1 MTEAVIIQKLNKLEY
16 SPLICRLKQ
25 WTGFCMITAAFMKE
39 LKPFIRD
46 RVTTWLPWTPK
57 RKLDSFLKLYAHST
71 LHALTR
77 LLQSWQ
83 RALFNSVYI
92 GIMIM
97 DLSKAYNFIPHDSL
111 IAKSE
116 AYGLDKTSLHL
127 LIPQLSEAKDK
138 KGFQLQWLVGCNLW
152 DATRINTSGVDPWG
166 TESGGLPHFSWP
178 TSIFLD
184 IIYNKKE
191 KKQYEI

>member
-1 MTEAVIIQKLNKLEY
+1 
-16 SPLICRLKQ
+16 
-25 WTGFCMITAAFMKE
+25 MKE
-39 LKPFIRD
+39 LKTFIRY
-46 RVTTWLPWTPK
+46 RVTTSLPETSK
-57 RKLDSFLKLYAHST
+57 RKLDLFLKLSAHST

-77 LLQSWQ
+77 LLQSWE

-111 IAKSE
+111 IAKLE

-138 KGFQLQWLVGCNLW
+138 KGFQLEWLVGCNLW
-152 DATRINTSGVDPWG
+152 DATRINPSGVDPSG
-166 TESGGLPHFSWP
+166 KESGGLPHFSWP

-184 IIYNKKE
+184 IIYDKKENKKR
-191 KKQYEI
+191 YEI

>member
-1 MTEAVIIQKLNKLEY
+1 
-16 SPLICRLKQ
+16 
-25 WTGFCMITAAFMKE
+25 MKE

-46 RVTTWLPWTPK
+46 LVTTWLLGTPK
-57 RKLDSFLKLYAHST
+57 RKLDLFLKLSAHSR

-83 RALFNSVYI
+83 RALVNSVYI
-92 GIMIM
+92 GIMII

-111 IAKSE
+111 IAKLE

-138 KGFQLQWLVGCNLW
+138 KGFQL
-152 DATRINTSGVDPWG
+152 
-166 TESGGLPHFSWP
+166 E
-178 TSIFLD
+178 
-184 IIYNKKE
+184 
-191 KKQYEI
+191 